1 MRSLF
6 KKELWTRELVA
17 WYLYDFANSFVY
29 INTTLYFSQWIV
41 VDQGLTDF
49 WYSLPFIIATVILIL
64 VSSAVGHFGDRTGRH
79 FGVFFGASTLAA
91 LSVLGMFVAGR
102 FFPESVRAITALV
115 FFGLYQLGYL
125 LAFVPYN
132 AFIKYITSPEQYGA
146 VSGIGFGW
154 GQFGSIAGLFLT
166 LPLVNG
172 SFSLLG
178 TDRLAPLLLA
188 AIAFAVFALPSMRVF
203 RARRIAPVAE
213 TAPSPAWWKT
223 FWTHLLE
230 SRKYTGIFPFLL
242 SFYFFSDAILTIS
255 LYSAIYL
262 EKVFQIVDSAKVI
275 IFLLVLVGW
284 GVGSLLAGPL
294 ADRLGHRRTLMF
306 SLFWSGVFILAVALV
321 SNERLLYPIFVLWG
335 FASGAVYV
343 TSRSYLASLVPKE
356 ESGKFFG
363 LYTFAERFASVI
375 GPLVWGVTIILFAG
389 IAPVNYR
396 IAAGIM
402 GVIALLG
409 IIPLRHRAKAAIQ

>member
-1 MRSLF
+1 MHALF
-6 KKELWTRELVA
+6 RKELWTRELIA

-29 INTTLYFSQWIV
+29 INTTLYFSQWVV

-64 VSSAVGHFGDRTGRH
+64 TSSAVGHFGDRTGRH
-79 FGVFFGASTLAA
+79 FGVFFGASALAA
-91 LSVLGMFVAGR
+91 LSMLGMFFAGR
-102 FFPESVRAITALV
+102 FLPAGAGVITALV

-132 AFIKYITSPEQYGA
+132 AFIKYSASPERYGA

-154 GQFGSIAGLFLT
+154 GQLGSIAGLFLT
-166 LPLVNG
+166 LPIVHG
-172 SFSLLG
+172 SFSLLES
-178 TDRLAPLLLA
+178 DRLAPLLLA
-188 AIAFAVFALPSMRVF
+188 TIAFAVFAVPSMIVF
-203 RARRIAPVAE
+203 CLKRISPVQE
-213 TAPSPAWWKT
+213 TAPPPAWWKT

-230 SRKYTGIFPFLL
+230 SRKYRQVFPFLL

-262 EKVFQIVDSAKVI
+262 EKVFQIADSAKVI

-284 GVGSLLAGPL
+284 GAGSLLAGSL
-294 ADRLGHRRTLMF
+294 ADRLGHRRTLSC

-335 FASGAVYV
+335 VASGAVYAA
-343 TSRSYLASLVPKE
+343 SRSYLASLVPKE

-375 GPLVWGVTIILFAG
+375 GPAVWGITIILFAG

-396 IAAGIM
+396 IAAALM
-402 GVIALLG
+402 GLIALLG
-409 IIPLRHRAKAAIQ
+409 IIPLRNRIEGV